1 MYKKILVP
9 TDGSELSG
17 QAVAAAIDFARA
29 SGAQVVA
36 LSVAEPYPLVAA
48 EGAMVIDVGVEMT
61 QRRQIAQDNVEK
73 VAQAA
78 RAAGVPCSIATAYSA
93 LPHEEIINAANVNQ
107 CDLIFMASHGRHG
120 LSRLLAGSVTQKV
133 LAGTTIPVLVLRP
146 QAAAH
151 PAGAG
156 SEMGLSQIP

>member
-9 TDGSELSG
+9 TDGSDLSA

-29 SGAQVVA
+29 SGASIVA
-36 LSVAEPYPLVAA
+36 LSVVEPYPLVAA

-61 QRRQIAQDNVEK
+61 QRRQIALDNVDK

-78 RAAGVPCSIATAYSA
+78 KAAGVACSVATAYSA
-93 LPHEEIINAANVNQ
+93 LPHEEIINAATVNQ

-146 QAAAH
+146 QAAVRH
-151 PAGAG
+151 PAHTGGAAAA
-156 SEMGLSQIP
+156 S

>member
-9 TDGSELSG
+9 TDGSELSD

-29 SGAQVVA
+29 SGASIVA
-36 LSVAEPYPLVAA
+36 LSVVEPYPLVAA

-61 QRRQIAQDNVEK
+61 QRRQVALENVSK
-73 VAQAA
+73 VAQSAK
-78 RAAGVPCSIATAYSA
+78 AAGVVCSVATAYSA
-93 LPHEEIINAANVNQ
+93 LPHEEIINAATANA

-120 LSRLLAGSVTQKV
+120 LSRLFAGSVTQKV

-146 QAAAH
+146 QSAGHRA
-151 PAGAG
+151 AGA
-156 SEMGLSQIP
+156 P